1 VLEWRVYGQSD
12 FPAPYA
18 TDANGNPQ
26 YLKFYIPASN
36 HRYSA
41 KTLKD
46 ELNTSL
52 RGEHA
57 LQALAHTNA
66 AWANSLPVIDSLFVN
81 NVNGGDGTPPEI
93 FMQISSGAD
102 VVAWRFA
109 SSYGNGAQ
117 TISVPLQ
124 AAGTALLPDSDDI
137 ALPGNPLTG
146 TSTTAWVLNENAARQ
161 VVTGLNPATVD
172 RVHSLQIATPGLAT
186 GVHVNGQGGSS
197 TLCRFPV
204 NTAPGGVI
212 QFEPINPI
220 KNTYDMSGTR
230 ITRFRVELQDQH
242 GEPVDT
248 REEEYNCTIVIEYEI
263 PSFATTGDN

>member
-1 VLEWRVYGQSD
+1 ML
-12 FPAPYA
+12 F
-18 TDANGNPQ
+18 
-26 YLKFYIPASN
+26 I
-36 HRYSA
+36 YSLTVHA
-41 KTLKD
+41 KVTVDSGPLQLKTLKD
-46 ELNTSL
+46 ILNAAL
-52 RGEHA
+52 RGQHA
-57 LQALAHTNA
+57 EQALTHTNV
-66 AWANSLPVIDSLFVN
+66 AWTQSLPVVEQLFIN

-93 FMQISSGAD
+93 FMQMSSGAD

-109 SSYGNGAQ
+109 SSYGTGAQ
-117 TISVPLQ
+117 TINVPLQ
-124 AAGTALLPDSDDI
+124 AVAGASLLPDSDDI
-137 ALPGNPLTG
+137 AIPGNPISG
-146 TSTTAWVLNENAARQ
+146 TSSTTWVENENAARQ
-161 VVTGLNPATVD
+161 VVAGLNPATVD

-204 NTAPGGVI
+204 NTDPGGVI

-263 PSFATTGDN
+263 PSLATTGDN

>member
-1 VLEWRVYGQSD
+1 M
-12 FPAPYA
+12 
-18 TDANGNPQ
+18 
-26 YLKFYIPASN
+26 
-36 HRYSA
+36 
-41 KTLKD
+41 
-46 ELNTSL
+46 LNTIFSL
-52 RGEHA
+52 YLVLYPLDVLVPVLSTQVGLGLASTRG
-57 LQALAHTNA
+57 TSTRNC
-66 AWANSLPVIDSLFVN
+66 
-81 NVNGGDGTPPEI
+81 PE
-93 FMQISSGAD
+93 
-102 VVAWRFA
+102 
-109 SSYGNGAQ
+109 
-117 TISVPLQ
+117 
-124 AAGTALLPDSDDI
+124 
-137 ALPGNPLTG
+137 
-146 TSTTAWVLNENAARQ
+146 STTAWVLNENAARQ

-204 NTAPGGVI
+204 NTDPGGVI

-263 PSFATTGDN
+263 PSLATTGDN